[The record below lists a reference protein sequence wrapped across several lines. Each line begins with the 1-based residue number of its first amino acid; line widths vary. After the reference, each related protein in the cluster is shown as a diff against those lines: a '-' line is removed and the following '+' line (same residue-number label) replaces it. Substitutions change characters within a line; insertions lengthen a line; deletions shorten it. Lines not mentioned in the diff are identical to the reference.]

1 MSSTKYYKDNKKR
14 LQIELVEDIKVFL
27 KKEKKESNI
36 MVLSDTKIYQKKK
49 NKSWLS
55 IERNTTKCEKT
66 PYYFCLED
74 LFFLD
79 EFGSYAQA
87 WASIRDFFFL

>member
-55 IERNTTKCEKT
+55 IERNTAK
-66 PYYFCLED
+66 
-74 LFFLD
+74 
-79 EFGSYAQA
+79 
-87 WASIRDFFFL
+87 